1 MTEDSV
7 LQVDVSRGVATL
19 TLDSPA
25 NRNALSRA
33 MRSQL
38 RAALTEALAD
48 DAVRVVVL
56 DHTGRVFC
64 SGMDLSEA
72 AGGGVQDQ
80 GVREFPDLLE
90 AIWSS
95 PKPVV
100 AVVRGPARAGGVGLL
115 AACDV
120 VVAGASATFA
130 FSEVRLGI
138 VPAVISAVVL
148 PRMVPHV
155 AHRLMLTGQVF
166 DAEVAVDG
174 GLVDLVVPDAD
185 VDGEVRAQLVHLT
198 AGAPAALAE
207 TKRLLRARHAAAGL
221 RRAARAVGPLLRQR
235 GGPGGHRLLPREA
248 PRPLGAHRRLTARRW
263 GSREAATPRREPREI
278 PPRPGYFPEDER
290 SVMPT
295 DLLDLYR
302 RASDWTAGKAA
313 GTTDLDAA
321 TPCEEWRVRDL
332 LAHMLDTQRYFVG
345 RSARRGRPA
354 AQRHSAPAVDAG
366 PGRRPRGGADPAPRT
381 RSGRRAS
388 SSGQARCWA
397 SPSPSSSCTAGT
409 WPVRRTRT
417 RRCPP
422 GWPRPRTRRIH
433 GRFTDEQR
441 KGVFGPEVPV
451 GAHATPQER
460 LLAYTGRDP
469 D

>member
-1 MTEDSV
+1 MNPDRL

-38 RAALTEALAD
+38 RTALTEALAD

-72 AGGGVQDQ
+72 AGGGAQDQ

-148 PRMVPHV
+148 PRMLPHT
-155 AHRLMLTGQVF
+155 AHR
-166 DAEVAVDG
+166 
-174 GLVDLVVPDAD
+174 
-185 VDGEVRAQLVHLT
+185 
-198 AGAPAALAE
+198 
-207 TKRLLRARHAAAGL
+207 
-221 RRAARAVGPLLRQR
+221 
-235 GGPGGHRLLPREA
+235 
-248 PRPLGAHRRLTARRW
+248 
-263 GSREAATPRREPREI
+263 
-278 PPRPGYFPEDER
+278 
-290 SVMPT
+290 
-295 DLLDLYR
+295 
-302 RASDWTAGKAA
+302 
-313 GTTDLDAA
+313 
-321 TPCEEWRVRDL
+321 
-332 LAHMLDTQRYFVG
+332 
-345 RSARRGRPA
+345 
-354 AQRHSAPAVDAG
+354 
-366 PGRRPRGGADPAPRT
+366 APRT
-381 RSGRRAS
+381 G
-388 SSGQARCWA
+388 
-397 SPSPSSSCTAGT
+397 
-409 WPVRRTRT
+409 
-417 RRCPP
+417 
-422 GWPRPRTRRIH
+422 
-433 GRFTDEQR
+433 
-441 KGVFGPEVPV
+441 
-451 GAHATPQER
+451 
-460 LLAYTGRDP
+460 
-469 D
+469 

>member
-1 MTEDSV
+1 MTDDRVLSV
-7 LQVDVSRGVATL
+7 QVSHGVATL

-33 MRSQL
+33 MRAQL
-38 RAALTEALAD
+38 RDALLAALAD

-72 AGGGVQDQ
+72 AGGGAQEQ
-80 GVREFPDLLE
+80 GVREFPELLE

-120 VVAGASATFA
+120 VVAAASATFA

-166 DAEVAVDG
+166 DAEVAAAG
-174 GLVDLVVPDAD
+174 GLVDLVVPEAD

-207 TKRLLRARHAAAGL
+207 TKRLLRARTHSL
-221 RRAARAVGPLLRQR
+221 HFDSLLE
-235 GGPGGHRLLPREA
+235 LSA
-248 PRPLGAHRRLTARRW
+248 
-263 GSREAATPRREPREI
+263 
-278 PPRPGYFPEDER
+278 
-290 SVMPT
+290 
-295 DLLDLYR
+295 
-302 RASDWTAGKAA
+302 
-313 GTTDLDAA
+313 
-321 TPCEEWRVRDL
+321 
-332 LAHMLDTQRYFVG
+332 RYFASEEG
-345 RSARRGRPA
+345 QEGIAAFREKRPA
-354 AQRHSAPAVDAG
+354 RWVPDSA
-366 PGRRPRGGADPAPRT
+366 
-381 RSGRRAS
+381 
-388 SSGQARCWA
+388 
-397 SPSPSSSCTAGT
+397 
-409 WPVRRTRT
+409 
-417 RRCPP
+417 
-422 GWPRPRTRRIH
+422 
-433 GRFTDEQR
+433 
-441 KGVFGPEVPV
+441 
-451 GAHATPQER
+451 
-460 LLAYTGRDP
+460 
-469 D
+469 